1 MSEPSSTHAEVGFPL
16 QRRSFIGVIGASFF
30 VAACIPKAKQAD
42 ANWSTSGTKA
52 GPINHDAWD
61 AILTNYARP
70 ADDGV
75 NRVDY
80 NGIKTKAASELKAYL
95 IALQSVTISEYPRD
109 EQFAYWVNLYNAAT
123 VQLIVDN
130 YPLESIRD
138 IGLLGQG
145 PWKDKLLK
153 VEGRKLSLDDI
164 EHGILRPI
172 WNDVRIHYAV
182 NCASIGCPNLAL
194 KAYRANTLEAMLE
207 DAARAYINH
216 PRGFARIEGRLVA
229 SNIFQWYQSDWGK
242 EADVLAHARKYAT
255 GKVATMLNGTNG
267 IDGYDYD
274 WALNDIG

>member
-1 MSEPSSTHAEVGFPL
+1 MPQQSSLPIAARFPL
-16 QRRSFIGVIGASFF
+16 HRRRFIVGVSAALLLASC
-30 VAACIPKAKQAD
+30 APAAKQVEG
-42 ANWSTSGTKA
+42 NWATSGTKA
-52 GPINHDAWD
+52 EPINHDAWD
-61 AILTNYARP
+61 EILTDYARP

-80 NGIKTKAASELKAYL
+80 NGIKSKAASELKAYL

-123 VQLIVDN
+123 VQVILDN

-145 PWKDKLLK
+145 PWKDKILK

-164 EHGILRPI
+164 EHGILRPL
-172 WNDVRIHYAV
+172 WKDVRLHYAV
-182 NCASIGCPNLAL
+182 NCAAIGCPNLAL
-194 KAYRANTLEAMLE
+194 KAYRASTLEAMLD

-216 PRGFARIEGRLVA
+216 PRGFTKVKGKLVA
-229 SNIFQWYQSDWGK
+229 SNIFEWYQSDWGK
-242 EADVLAHARKYAT
+242 DADVLTHARKYAN
-255 GKVATMLNGTNG
+255 GDVAAMLSSAKT

-274 WALNDIG
+274 WALNDIE

>member
-1 MSEPSSTHAEVGFPL
+1 MSQSSPTHIAVGFPL
-16 QRRSFIGVIGASFF
+16 QRRRFITVIGASLF

-42 ANWSTSGTKA
+42 GNWATSGTKA
-52 GPINHDAWD
+52 EPIDHDAWD
-61 AILTNYARP
+61 KILTDYARP

-80 NGIKTKAASELKAYL
+80 KGIKTKAAGELKAYL
-95 IALQSVTISEYPRD
+95 AALQDITITEYPRD

-123 VQLIVDN
+123 VQVILDN

-145 PWKDKLLK
+145 PWKDKFLK
-153 VEGRKLSLDDI
+153 VEGKKLSLDDV

-172 WNDVRIHYAV
+172 WKDVRIHYAV

-194 KAYRANTLEAMLE
+194 KAYRAKTLEAMLD

-216 PRGFARIEGRLVA
+216 PRGFARIKGRLVA
-229 SNIFQWYQSDWGK
+229 SNIFEWYQSDWGE

-255 GKVATMLNGTNG
+255 DATAALLKDAET
-267 IDGYDYD
+267 IDSYDYD